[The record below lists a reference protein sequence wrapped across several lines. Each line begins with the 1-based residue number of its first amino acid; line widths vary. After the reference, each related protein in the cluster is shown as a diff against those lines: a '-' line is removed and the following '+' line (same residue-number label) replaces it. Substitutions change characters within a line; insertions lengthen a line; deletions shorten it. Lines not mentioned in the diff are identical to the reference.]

1 MIRVCPLFSYKLILD
16 NQGHSIRSRAMIALI
31 TLMIHILHIDD
42 DGGSR
47 VWWLLVVIGWKHWVM
62 DHDGVGS
69 RPRVMEQVLTMNVIP
84 YNESH
89 KTDLPSAS
97 FVRSP
102 NCRDGTFIVAAE

>member
-1 MIRVCPLFSYKLILD
+1 M
-16 NQGHSIRSRAMIALI
+16 M
-31 TLMIHILHIDD
+31 
-42 DGGSR
+42 

-102 NCRDGTFIVAAE
+102 NCRDGTFVAECVVVTILPPKNRRQINH

>member
-1 MIRVCPLFSYKLILD
+1 M
-16 NQGHSIRSRAMIALI
+16 
-31 TLMIHILHIDD
+31 
-42 DGGSR
+42 

-102 NCRDGTFIVAAE
+102 NCRDGTLDAAVLGSFKSTWSLKSHFPPSTWVIPFLGLFGLF

>member
-1 MIRVCPLFSYKLILD
+1 M
-16 NQGHSIRSRAMIALI
+16 SRAMIALI

>member
-1 MIRVCPLFSYKLILD
+1 MIINFFVDNDKDYQLILND
-16 NQGHSIRSRAMIALI
+16 QGLSNDSHCSDHFDDPYPP
-31 TLMIHILHIDD
+31 LMM
-42 DGGSR
+42 

-102 NCRDGTFIVAAE
+102 NCRDGTFVAE